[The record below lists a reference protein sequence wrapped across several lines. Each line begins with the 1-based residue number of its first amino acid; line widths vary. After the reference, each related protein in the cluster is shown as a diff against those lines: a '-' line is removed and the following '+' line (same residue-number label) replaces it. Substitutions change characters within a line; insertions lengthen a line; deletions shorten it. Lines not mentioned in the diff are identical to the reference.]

1 MRSVENLE
9 SDALAACAV
18 ARVECRWGAVA
29 LGAMPRQLPWRGTMV
44 MVHLLLHAMQVAT
57 VMHQHHRAPQHTLR
71 QLVRQLGVQCT

>member
-29 LGAMPRQLPWRGTMV
+29 LGAMPRQLPSWRGTMV
-44 MVHLLLHAMQVAT
+44 MVHAMQVAT

>member
-29 LGAMPRQLPWRGTMV
+29 LGAMPRQLPSWRGTMV
-44 MVHLLLHAMQVAT
+44 MVHAMQVAT
-57 VMHQHHRAPQHTLR
+57 VIVVTL
-71 QLVRQLGVQCT
+71 